1 MMSLLRRLSV
11 TFILGFVLVT
21 TTSAEY
27 VTAPVVGGGTLSG
40 KVSFKGAQPAPE
52 KFEFSKFPQPQFCS
66 QVDSDGKPGTGE
78 GHRLRQDIK
87 VKNGALADAVVYIVG
102 IEQGKAFTGA
112 ETKIIADNCRFLVEG
127 GPSKSVGVVFN
138 AKKSGVKEP
147 KVTVTNNDADPS
159 DTKTV
164 EGILHN
170 PHGYDMQ
177 GKMSTTL
184 FNKPVPKKGQSISEK
199 VLKTWFKK
207 DEAFMKVECDQHNYM
222 NVWALPVD
230 NPYYAIVKED
240 GTYSIDQVPPGKYD
254 VKSFHPKLGFQT
266 TQIEVKASVAVTANF
281 EYAAK

>member
-1 MMSLLRRLSV
+1 MRSLTRILSA
-11 TFILGFVLVT
+11 TFILGFVSI
-21 TTSAEY
+21 TSASADY
-27 VTAPVVGGGTLSG
+27 VTAPVAGGGTLSG
-40 KVSFKGAQPAPE
+40 KISFKGAQPAPE
-52 KFEFSKFPQPQFCS
+52 QFDFSKFPQSKFCS
-66 QVDSDGKPGTGE
+66 QVDSDGKAGSGE
-78 GHRLRQDIK
+78 GHRLRQDVK
-87 VKNGALADAVVYIVG
+87 VKDGGLGDAVVYIVN
-102 IEQGKAFTGA
+102 IEQGKAFSADA
-112 ETKIIADNCRFLVEG
+112 ETKIVADNCRFLIEG

-138 AKKSGVKEP
+138 AKKSGVKDP
-147 KVTVTNNDADPS
+147 KVSVTNKDADPS
-159 DTKTV
+159 DPKTI

-184 FNKPVPKKGQSISEK
+184 FNKPVPKKGQTISEK

-222 NVWALPVD
+222 NVWALPVS

-240 GTYSIDQVPPGKYD
+240 GTYSIDQVPPGKYE

-266 TQIEVKASVAVTANF
+266 AQIEVKAGATTANF